1 MYICIVRHGQTAWN
15 QARLWQGRTDNPLD
29 ETGMAQAASV
39 GEALK
44 GMPWDAA
51 FCSPLIRARQT
62 AGQICRICGLEPPIP
77 VEGAFLERDF
87 GRYEGTVIPENPLD
101 ETDPTLEPMEQ
112 VRDRMEAD
120 LLKLCGRQYGKNIII
135 ASHGRA
141 SRALLERL
149 FGTETVGHLRNC
161 SMSLFEY
168 REGAFRPLLINKTP
182 EEFAEERKVL
192 TL

>member
-1 MYICIVRHGQTAWN
+1 MYICLVRHGQTEWN
-15 QARLWQGRTDNPLD
+15 NARLWQGRTDNPLN
-29 ETGMAQAASV
+29 ETGMAQAAAV

-51 FCSPLIRARQT
+51 FSSPLTRARQT
-62 AGQICRICGLEPPIP
+62 AGQICRICGLEPPTP
-77 VEGAFLERDF
+77 VAGAFLERDF
-87 GRYEGTVIPENPLD
+87 GRYEGTLIPENPLD

-120 LLKLCGRQYGKNIII
+120 LLRLCGEHYGKNIII

-149 FGTETVGHLRNC
+149 FGAEAVGHLQNC

-168 REGAFRPLLINKTP
+168 REGAFRPILINKKP
-182 EEFAEERKVL
+182 DAFAEARKEL
-192 TL
+192 AL